1 MLRAEIGPL
10 QGADR
15 FKCSEYAHN
24 TVIFAG
30 VGDGVDVGTRPNRR
44 QIGVSS
50 LPAGKGIAYG
60 VGSQRQAS
68 LAAFGAKPRARFE
81 VGRSKDHA
89 GNDGRRGC
97 GDLGE
102 LVDFRLQSLLIDF
115 EIHVR
120 GRRGAR
126 DGGSN
131 PYRSDISQVFSR
143 SHRTIAGTMGPSR

>member
-1 MLRAEIGPL
+1 GGKAGEGEGGGLFGGKNKEFDGMLRAEIGPP

-15 FKCSEYAHN
+15 FQPSEYAHN

-50 LPAGKGIAYG
+50 LPASKGIAYG

-68 LAAFGAKPRARFE
+68 LAAFGAKPSARCK

-89 GNDGRRGC
+89 SDDGRRGC
-97 GDLGE
+97 GDLCE
-102 LVDFRLQSLLIDF
+102 FVDLRLQSLLIDF
-115 EIHVR
+115 
-120 GRRGAR
+120 
-126 DGGSN
+126 
-131 PYRSDISQVFSR
+131 
-143 SHRTIAGTMGPSR
+143 